1 MQPEKEVRPLA
12 WHCGICSLVVS
23 EVGGAGACGAPMWS
37 WGERWRRVGQSRWEG
52 SFLYGGGRWGD
63 CLPQGKL
70 AEGVRACTTLPRR
83 PCAAAGHV
91 TGARALEGG

>member
-12 WHCGICSLVVS
+12 WHCGICSPVVS

-52 SFLYGGGRWGD
+52 SFPHGGGGGTVCHKGSW
-63 CLPQGKL
+63 P
-70 AEGVRACTTLPRR
+70 RASGPALHFPGGRARR
-83 PCAAAGHV
+83 RV
-91 TGARALEGG
+91 T